1 MKKAILTLC
10 VLATFGCEDDPADP
24 KPDLGE
30 SDMTSMDQSDD
41 GPAMTDCEP
50 IPSGFD
56 SWEHQGS
63 EARVDVALGSDCE
76 RTYTLTSNAP
86 RRDNLPESP
95 RRITENPNA
104 AHLRTASPMFD
115 ALYALALEEVRELSV
130 DQIRDGA
137 FNNGDPVDCDGCFET
152 GAKWNYVWTRDTA
165 YAVDLALGA
174 VEPQRSKNSLA
185 FKTALRR
192 DTGERQIVQDTGTG
206 GSYPISTDRVSW
218 ALGARSVLYSLSE
231 AERGEFE
238 DLIWESLTN
247 TIEHDREVVW
257 DPTDGLYRG
266 ETSFLDWRE
275 QTYPGWTA
283 QDTVQIGMSKS
294 LSTNIL
300 HANALRLAA
309 ELAIQ
314 REEPDLATKYYE
326 WAGLLDTAIIN
337 TFWNEDEGLFHAYT
351 HNDLAPSSVATYD
364 LLGLSLAILS
374 DDFPGYFSTLILNNF
389 PHYGAGAPVVAP
401 QQQFTPI
408 YHNRGEWP
416 FVSSYWLLAAA
427 KEKHAPVFDRMFN
440 ALVRGAAMNLSN
452 MENFE
457 AQTGLPWVD
466 DGEYSGPV
474 VNSQRQLW
482 SVAGYLGMVNRG
494 IFGIQTTELGIE
506 FKPFISKDVA
516 DKLFGEEKS
525 ITLNN
530 YPFRDKKINITL
542 ELPDTIDPLIED
554 SYNGFEL
561 GGLFLGNALLGGG
574 ILTYEGLEDGSD
586 VLIILQAH
594 NPDEAQTINV
604 IDQENW
610 RAVFKPRPPEIVS
623 VNEDQTSLTLSFNA
637 SEELAEDISFTVYR
651 DGVMVASEIEGDA
664 TTWVDP
670 AFDPASDQTPCYTVS
685 TTYKASGNESH
696 PSKPV
701 CWWGSEFERV
711 RSFSAQEFE
720 VTGGTPVTNHGRFHY
735 EGWGSPDHTISVLE
749 FSPNKTGKHLL
760 QVVYGNGAGPINTGI
775 TCGVK
780 RIDVIDTTTQ
790 EAVGAGYLV
799 MPHLG
804 DWGRWAES
812 NFVAVQL
819 NESNTYEIR
828 ISGEGRAQNMSIL
841 DHFDAYTGGL
851 GGEQPFND
859 VNITELKILS
869 L

>member
-95 RRITENPNA
+95 RRIAEDPNA
-104 AHLRTASPMFD
+104 AHLRTASPLFD

-130 DQIRDGA
+130 DQIRDGS
-137 FNNGDPVDCDGCFET
+137 FNNGDPVDCGGCFET

-174 VEPQRSKNSLA
+174 IEPQRSKNSLA

-238 DLIWESLTN
+238 DLIWESLIN
-247 TIEHDREVVW
+247 TLEHDREVVW

-300 HANALRLAA
+300 HAHALRFAA
-309 ELAIQ
+309 ELAS
-314 REEPDLATKYYE
+314 RRNETDLTSKYNE
-326 WAGLLDTAIIN
+326 WASLLITAIN
-337 TFWNEDEGLFHAYT
+337 DTFWKEDEGLFHAYT
-351 HNDLAPSSVATYD
+351 HNDLSPSSVSTYE

-374 DDFPGYFSTLILNNF
+374 DAFPGYFSPLILNNF
-389 PHYGAGAPVVAP
+389 PHYGVGAPVVAP

-457 AQTGLPWVD
+457 AQTGLPWVE
-466 DGEYSGPV
+466 DGDYSGPV

-494 IFGIQTTELGIE
+494 VFGIQSTELGVE
-506 FKPFISKDVA
+506 FKPYLTKSVA
-516 DKLFGEEKS
+516 DKLFSEGKS
-525 ITLNN
+525 IRLNN
-530 YPFRDKKINITL
+530 YPFRDKKINIIM
-542 ELPDTIDPLIED
+542 ELPDKIEPAIENT
-554 SYNGFEL
+554 YNGFKL
-561 GGLFLGNALLGGG
+561 GGMFIGNALVGGG
-574 ILTYEGLEDGSD
+574 ILTYDGLENGTE
-586 VLIILQAH
+586 VTLVLQAH
-594 NPDEAQTINV
+594 SPGEEQTINV
-604 IDQENW
+604 SNEEDW
-610 RAVFKPRPPEIVS
+610 RAVFKPRTPEIVS
-623 VNEDQTSLTLSFNA
+623 LGEEQAALVLGFSTSG
-637 SEELAEDISFTVYR
+637 ELAEDISWNVYR
-651 DGVMVASEIEGDA
+651 DGVIVASEIGGEQ
-664 TTWVDP
+664 TTWTDP
-670 AFDPASDQTPCYTVS
+670 GFDPTSNKTPCYAVS
-685 TTYKASGNESH
+685 TTFKTTGNTSH
-696 PSKPV
+696 PSKPM
-701 CWWGSEFERV
+701 CWWGPEFERV
-711 RSFSAQEFE
+711 ATFSAESFE
-720 VTGGTPVTNHGRFHY
+720 VIGGVPITNHGRFHY
-735 EGWGSPDHTISVLE
+735 EGWGSPGHTITLRE
-749 FSPNKTGKHLL
+749 FRPRQSGRHQL

-780 RIDVIDTTTQ
+780 RIEVIDTATQ

-804 DWGRWAES
+804 DWSRWAES
-812 NFVAVQL
+812 NFVAVDL
-819 NESNTYEIR
+819 SESAAYEIR

-841 DHFDAYTGGL
+841 DHFEAYTGGL

-859 VNITELKILS
+859 VNIAELKILS